1 MRSFDS
7 IHVLKGLERN
17 VASTVDA
24 IDTSNSGV
32 SKFEKIRLNVEV
44 TPITIKLLFCCLNF
58 VK

>member
-1 MRSFDS
+1 MQSFDS
-7 IHVLKGLERN
+7 IHVLIGLEGN

-24 IDTSNSGV
+24 IDTSSSGV

-44 TPITIKLLFCCLNF
+44 TSITIKLFFCCLNF